1 MALQNEARTIEERGQ
16 GLVAAAVAGD
26 AEAARRHTDF
36 FVLGRRVDEGMP
48 YWERAVEAG
57 DAFSAYTLARY
68 RKIRGDR
75 REAERLYRLAADRHS
90 GCAYGL
96 AVLLQENGD
105 PEAATWFRAGW
116 DMGRLD
122 CKIELGKLLAAEG
135 KPDEAAEFLMKGVD
149 IGDIAVFRWVQL
161 FEHIRETFDRV
172 ADALEAAEDTEDGQ
186 AAGEAVE
193 PLEEMGREFKD
204 YPGLTDE
211 AGNYFRRAGYLSPVA
226 LVEHAIFLERH
237 HADDRWSEVGELLLR
252 SHTEGYDGAAFVLGL
267 FNEER
272 GALAEAEHWYILA
285 ADTGHRA
292 GRVRLSDLLRR
303 QRRLDEAEARLR
315 EVDPDDELVPDRL
328 AKIAQLRA
336 EDEVPPEQDL
346 RRLPELRERAEAG
359 DVQASYA
366 YGKMLYEW
374 GGAAARWML
383 PWHEPAALAGDRA
396 AAADLRWL
404 YDDLGEPVLRDHWK
418 RIAAEA
424 GDHDACSAMAR
435 LSDHHKDYQ
444 EAERWYIRAAADNSA
459 LNAMLA
465 GKAIAQR
472 GGYEEAEPYLRKAW
486 EEGRDEAFGTETAG
500 YYGLVLNRTGRHAEA
515 VDLLRVAAE
524 QWWEDVRSRYD
535 SDDLDMLSRML
546 APEEELEAAEQALA
560 APRADAGP

>member
-1 MALQNEARTIEERGQ
+1 MALQNEAQTIEERGE

-26 AEAARRHTDF
+26 EETARRHTDF
-36 FVLGRRVDEGMP
+36 FVLGRRVDEGIP

-57 DAFSAYTLARY
+57 DAFSAHTLARY

-96 AVLLQENGD
+96 AVLLKENGD
-105 PEAATWFRAGW
+105 PEAAEWFREGW
-116 DMGRLD
+116 EMGRLD
-122 CKIELGKLLAAEG
+122 CKIELGKLLAAGG

-172 ADALEAAEDTEDGQ
+172 ADDLEAAEDAEDGE

-193 PLEEMGREFKD
+193 PLGELDSEFKD
-204 YPGLTDE
+204 YPGLTNE
-211 AGNYFRRAGYLSPVA
+211 AGNYFRRAGSLSPVA

-237 HADDRWSEVGELLLR
+237 HSDDRWPEVRELLLR
-252 SHTEGYDGAAFVLGL
+252 SHREGYDGAAFILGL

-272 GALAEAEHWYILA
+272 GELAEAEHWYALA

-292 GRVRLSDLLRR
+292 ALVRLSDLFRR

-315 EVDPDDELVPDRL
+315 EVDPDDEVVPDRL
-328 AKIAQLRA
+328 AKIARLRE

-346 RRLPELRERAEAG
+346 RRLPELRQRAEAG
-359 DVQASYA
+359 DLQASYA

-383 PWHEPAALAGDRA
+383 PWHEPAALEGDVA

-404 YDDLGEPVLRDHWK
+404 YDDLGEPVRRDHWK

-424 GDHDACSAMAR
+424 GDHDACGAMAW
-435 LSDHHKDYQ
+435 LSDYHKDYQ
-444 EAERWYIRAAADNSA
+444 EAERWYVRAAADSSA

-472 GGYEEAEPYLRKAW
+472 GAYEEAEPFLRKAW

-500 YYGLVLNRTGRHAEA
+500 YYGLVLNRTGRHEEA
-515 VDLLRVAAE
+515 VDVLRVAAE
-524 QWWEDVRSRYD
+524 HWQEDVRSRYD
-535 SDDLDMLSRML
+535 ADDLDVLSRML
-546 APEEELEAAEQALA
+546 DPQDELEAAEEALA
-560 APRADAGP
+560 AG